1 MPVPENLKI
10 EIMARARTAQQS
22 ASPMQQPPWLA
33 RLVADVVQTTL
44 DLVEPH
50 LHHTPDGEAG
60 PTGTASKVG

>member
-10 EIMARARTAQQS
+10 EIMARARTAQQN

-50 LHHTPDGEAG
+50 LNHPPEREAN
-60 PTGTASKVG
+60 PTGSAAKVG